1 MAGFFKKM
9 FSEEQRELAGLE
21 KIADQVLSY
30 EPEMQKL
37 SDEELRNKT
46 NEYRSRLQ
54 NGETVDDLLP
64 EAFATAREAAYRVIN
79 EKPYKVQVMG
89 SIAMHKG
96 DIAEMNTGE
105 GKTLTA
111 TMCVYLNALKGEG
124 VHVITV
130 NEYLAGRDAS
140 WMGEIYRFLGL
151 SVGVNKRELN
161 AREKREAYNC
171 DITYTTNSELGFDY
185 LRDNMVTKVEDRVMR
200 GLHMA
205 IVDEVDSILIDES
218 RTPLIISGG
227 RKQTANL
234 YIQADRFVKTLVAP
248 EYETDKFTHE
258 KELVSGDYD
267 IDEKTRQVMLS
278 EDGVRKAERYFKI
291 DNLYEIEHTQLVHH
305 INQALRA
312 NYIMTNEIEYVV
324 SDEKEIV
331 IVDQF
336 TGRLMPG
343 RAYSDGLHQAIE
355 AKEGVPIKE
364 ETSTLATITYQNF
377 FRLYEKLAGMTGTAK
392 TEEEEFL
399 STYNMKVIVIPT
411 NVPVI
416 REDLPDEV
424 YAHKK
429 DKYEALVREVKRLYE
444 KGQPVLVGTIAVE
457 TSELISKMLKKERIP
472 HELLN
477 AKNHAREAEIV
488 ALAGRP
494 KAVTI
499 ATNMAGRGTDIKLT
513 AESRKLGGLAVLGSE
528 RHESRRIDNQLR
540 GRSGRQGDPGFSRF
554 YVSLEDS
561 LMVRFGGDKLQKM
574 FDKLGEAE
582 RIESKTVTK
591 SITMAQKRVE
601 GYNFDMRKQLLDYD
615 DVLRRQ
621 REIIYAQRNRIL
633 ESQDVHET
641 VHNVFDQTIQQTIQ
655 ANLTN
660 DKKNPLDI
668 PGVCKSLEMMG
679 LTEEKRIHA
688 SELEGKDATQAKE
701 YCLNKMWTE
710 YENEISP
717 VRAQFLPFEKTVVL
731 RNIDRNWIAHIDR
744 MDKLRGGIYL
754 RSYAQNNPLQ
764 QYVQE
769 GFDMFEEMN
778 ARISR
783 EITFFL
789 LKVRIRKEPK
799 NPALEKAKEMAK
811 RRIKKA

>member
-1 MAGFFKKM
+1 MAGFLGGL
-9 FSEEQRELAGLE
+9 FSEEKRELSALE
-21 KIADQVLSY
+21 KMADKVLDY
-30 EPEMQKL
+30 EKEMASL
-37 SDEELRNKT
+37 SDDELRNKT
-46 NEYRSRLQ
+46 IEFRNRLE
-54 NGETVDDLLP
+54 NGATVDDLLY

-89 SIAMHKG
+89 AIAMHKG
-96 DIAEMNTGE
+96 DISEMKTGE

-111 TMCVYLNALKGEG
+111 TMAVYLNALEGKG

-130 NEYLAGRDAS
+130 NEYLASRDAA

-151 SVGVNKRELN
+151 SVGVNQRELSTK
-161 AREKREAYNC
+161 EKREAYAC

-185 LRDNMVTKVEDRVMR
+185 LRDNMVTDVKDRVMR

-205 IVDEVDSILIDES
+205 IIDEVDSVLIDES

-227 RKQTANL
+227 KKQTANL
-234 YIQADRFVKTLVAP
+234 YVAADKFVKTLIAP

-258 KELVSGDYD
+258 KKLISGDYD
-267 IDEKTRQVMLS
+267 IDEKTRQIMLS
-278 EDGVRKAERYFKI
+278 EEGTSKAEKFFNI
-291 DNLYEIEHTQLVHH
+291 QNLYDLEHTQLVHH

-312 NYIMTNEIEYVV
+312 NYIMMKEIEYVV
-324 SDEKEIV
+324 NDEQEIV

-336 TGRLMPG
+336 TGRMMPG

-399 STYNMKVIVIPT
+399 STYNMKVVVIPT
-411 NVPVI
+411 NRPVA
-416 REDLPDEV
+416 REDLPDEI

-429 DKYEALVREVKRLYE
+429 DKYRALVNNVKQLYE

-457 TSELISKMLKKERIP
+457 TSELISNMLKAEKIP
-472 HELLN
+472 HQVLN
-477 AKNHAREAEIV
+477 AKNHAKEAEIV
-488 ALAGRP
+488 AVAGRP
-494 KAVTI
+494 KSVTI

-513 AESRKLGGLAVLGSE
+513 EESRRLGGLAVLGSE

-561 LMVRFGGDKLQKM
+561 LMVRFGGDKLQGM
-574 FDKLGEAE
+574 FDKLGDEQ
-582 RIESKTVTK
+582 IESKAVTK
-591 SITMAQKRVE
+591 SITVAQKRVE
-601 GYNFDMRKQLLDYD
+601 GFNFDSRKQLLDYD

-633 ESQDVHET
+633 ESEQVHDMVQVILEKALEMTLEANITDSKKQT
-641 VHNVFDQTIQQTIQ
+641 VDI
-655 ANLTN
+655 ANY
-660 DKKNPLDI
+660 
-668 PGVCKSLEMMG
+668 VKSLEMMG
-679 LTEEKRIHA
+679 LQEECAIHV
-688 SELEGKDATQAKE
+688 SDLEGKK
-701 YCLNKMWTE
+701 
-710 YENEISP
+710 YEEIKKYVNDKVWADYEAEIEP
-717 VRAQFLPFEKTVVL
+717 VKRQFLPFEKTVVL
-731 RNIDRNWIAHIDR
+731 RNIDRNWIEHIDL
-744 MDKLRGGIYL
+744 MDKLRSGIYL

-769 GFDMFEEMN
+769 GFDMFEDMN
-778 ARISR
+778 RRIDR
-783 EITFFL
+783 EIAFFL
-789 LKVRIRKEPK
+789 LKVRIRREQTEKEK
-799 NPALEKAKEMAK
+799 LIDRA
-811 RRIKKA
+811 RKKQGN

>member
-96 DIAEMNTGE
+96 DIAEMKTGE

-731 RNIDRNWIAHIDR
+731 RNIDRNWIAHIAR

>member
-1 MAGFFKKM
+1 MAGLFSKL
-9 FSEEQRELAGLE
+9 FSEEQRELASLE
-21 KIADQVLSY
+21 KMADKVISY

-37 SDEELRNKT
+37 SDDELADKT
-46 NEYRSRLQ
+46 TEYKERLA
-54 NGETVDDLLP
+54 NGETIDDILY
-64 EAFATAREAAYRVIN
+64 EAFATAREMAYRQLG
-79 EKPYKVQVMG
+79 EKPYKVQIMG
-89 SIAMHKG
+89 AIAMHKG
-96 DIAEMNTGE
+96 DIAEMKTGE

-111 TMCVYLNALKGEG
+111 TMCVYLNALAGKG

-130 NEYLAGRDAS
+130 NEYLAGRDAD
-140 WMGEIYRFLGL
+140 WMGRIYRALGL
-151 SVGVNKRELN
+151 TVGVNKRELN
-161 AREKREAYNC
+161 AREKREAYEC

-185 LRDNMVTKVEDRVMR
+185 LRDNMVTSVKDRVMR

-205 IVDEVDSILIDES
+205 IIDEVDSVLIDES

-227 RKQTANL
+227 KKQTANL
-234 YIQADRFVKTLVAP
+234 YIQADKFVKTLEAP

-258 KELVSGDYD
+258 KTLISGDYD
-267 IDEKTRQVMLS
+267 IDQKTRQIMLS
-278 EDGVRKAERYFKI
+278 EAGVEKAEKYFKL
-291 DNLYEIEHTQLVHH
+291 DNLYDINHTQLVHH

-312 NYIMTNEIEYVV
+312 NYIMMKEVEYVV
-324 SDEKEIV
+324 SDNQEIV

-336 TGRLMPG
+336 TGRMMPG

-399 STYNMKVIVIPT
+399 STYNMRVVVIPT
-411 NVPVI
+411 NRPVI
-416 REDLPDEV
+416 RKDMPDEI
-424 YAHKK
+424 YAHKD
-429 DKYEALVREVKRLYE
+429 DKYRALVREVKALYE

-457 TSELISKMLKKERIP
+457 TSELISEMLKKEGIP
-472 HELLN
+472 HEVLN

-488 ALAGRP
+488 AMAGRP
-494 KAVTI
+494 KSVTI

-513 AESRKLGGLAVLGSE
+513 EESRKLGGLAVIGSE

-554 YVSLEDS
+554 FVSLEDS
-561 LMVRFGGDKLQKM
+561 LMVRFGGEKLQKLFEKM
-574 FDKLGEAE
+574 GDEQ
-582 RIESKTVTK
+582 IESKAVTK

-633 ESQDVHET
+633 ESEEVHEM
-641 VHNVFDQTIQQTIQ
+641 VHVIFEKTLDQTLQ
-655 ANLTN
+655 ANIL
-660 DKKNPLDI
+660 DEKKQTVDI
-668 PGVCKSLEMMG
+668 PGLCKSLEMTG
-679 LTEEKRIHA
+679 LTEDRAIHA
-688 SELEGKDATQAKE
+688 QELEGLKYEEIKLHCLDRIWNDYEKE
-701 YCLNKMWTE
+701 IEPVKM
-710 YENEISP
+710 
-717 VRAQFLPFEKTVVL
+717 QFLPFEKTVVL
-731 RNIDRNWIAHIDR
+731 RNIDRNWIEHIDR
-744 MDKLRGGIYL
+744 MDKLRSGIYL

-769 GFDMFEEMN
+769 GFDMFEDMN
-778 ARISR
+778 KRIDR
-783 EITFFL
+783 EIAFFL
-789 LKVRIRKEPK
+789 LKVRIRRET
-799 NPALEKAKEMAK
+799 KA
-811 RRIKKA
+811 

>member
-1 MAGFFKKM
+1 MAGLFSKL
-9 FSEEQRELAGLE
+9 FSEEQRELASLE
-21 KIADQVLSY
+21 KMADKVISY

-37 SDEELRNKT
+37 SDEELADKT
-46 NEYRSRLQ
+46 TEYKERLA
-54 NGETVDDLLP
+54 NGETIDDILY
-64 EAFATAREAAYRVIN
+64 EAFATAREMAYRQLG
-79 EKPYKVQVMG
+79 EKPYKVQIMG
-89 SIAMHKG
+89 AIAMHKG
-96 DIAEMNTGE
+96 DIAEMKTGE

-111 TMCVYLNALKGEG
+111 TMCVYLNALAGKG

-130 NEYLAGRDAS
+130 NEYLAGRDAD
-140 WMGEIYRFLGL
+140 WMGRIYRALGL
-151 SVGVNKRELN
+151 TVGVNKRELN
-161 AREKREAYNC
+161 AREKREAYEC

-185 LRDNMVTKVEDRVMR
+185 LRDNMVTSVKDRVMR

-205 IVDEVDSILIDES
+205 IIDEVDSVLIDES

-227 RKQTANL
+227 KKQTANL
-234 YIQADRFVKTLVAP
+234 YIQADKFVKTLEAP

-258 KELVSGDYD
+258 KTLISGDYD
-267 IDEKTRQVMLS
+267 IDQKTRQIMLS
-278 EDGVRKAERYFKI
+278 EAGVEKAEKYFKL
-291 DNLYEIEHTQLVHH
+291 DNLYDINHTQLVHH

-312 NYIMTNEIEYVV
+312 NYIMMKEVEYVV
-324 SDEKEIV
+324 SDNQEIV

-336 TGRLMPG
+336 TGRMMPG

-399 STYNMKVIVIPT
+399 STYNMRVVVIPT
-411 NVPVI
+411 NRPVI
-416 REDLPDEV
+416 RKDMPDEI
-424 YAHKK
+424 YAHKD
-429 DKYEALVREVKRLYE
+429 DKYRALVREVKALYE

-457 TSELISKMLKKERIP
+457 TSELISEMLKKEGIP
-472 HELLN
+472 HEVLN

-488 ALAGRP
+488 AMAGRP
-494 KAVTI
+494 KSVTI

-513 AESRKLGGLAVLGSE
+513 EESRKLGGLAVIGSE

-554 YVSLEDS
+554 FVSLEDS
-561 LMVRFGGDKLQKM
+561 LMVRFGGEKLQKLFEKM
-574 FDKLGEAE
+574 GDEQ
-582 RIESKTVTK
+582 IESKAVTK

-633 ESQDVHET
+633 ESEEVHEM
-641 VHNVFDQTIQQTIQ
+641 VHVIFEKTLDQTLQ
-655 ANLTN
+655 ANIL
-660 DKKNPLDI
+660 DEKKQTVDI
-668 PGVCKSLEMMG
+668 PGLCKSLEMTG
-679 LTEEKRIHA
+679 LTEDRAIHA
-688 SELEGKDATQAKE
+688 QELEGLKYEEIKLHCLDRVWNDYEKE
-701 YCLNKMWTE
+701 IEPVKM
-710 YENEISP
+710 
-717 VRAQFLPFEKTVVL
+717 QFLPFEKTVVL
-731 RNIDRNWIAHIDR
+731 RNIDRNWIEHIDR
-744 MDKLRGGIYL
+744 MDKLRSGIYL

-769 GFDMFEEMN
+769 GFDMFEDMN
-778 ARISR
+778 KRIDR
-783 EITFFL
+783 EIAFFL
-789 LKVRIRKEPK
+789 LKVRIRRET
-799 NPALEKAKEMAK
+799 KA
-811 RRIKKA
+811 

>member
-1 MAGFFKKM
+1 MGLLSNL
-9 FSEEQRELAGLE
+9 FSEEKREISTLE
-21 KIADQVLSY
+21 KIADQVLSH
-30 EPEMQKL
+30 ENEMAAL
-37 SDEELRNKT
+37 SDDQLKEKTEEYKK
-46 NEYRSRLQ
+46 RLAE
-54 NGETVDDLLP
+54 GETVDDLLP

-79 EKPYKVQVMG
+79 EKPYRVQVMG
-89 SIAMHKG
+89 AVAMHKG
-96 DIAEMNTGE
+96 DIAEMKTGE

-111 TMCVYLNALKGEG
+111 TMAVYLNALTGQG

-130 NEYLAGRDAS
+130 NEYLAGRDAA

-151 SVGVNKRELN
+151 SVGVNKRELK
-161 AREKREAYNC
+161 AKEKREAYAC

-185 LRDNMVTKVEDRVMR
+185 LRDNMVTRVEDRVMR

-205 IVDEVDSILIDES
+205 IIDEVDSVLIDES

-227 RKQTANL
+227 KKETANL
-234 YIQADRFVKTLVAP
+234 YIQADKFAKTLVAP
-248 EYETDKFTHE
+248 EYETDRFTHE
-258 KELVSGDYD
+258 KHLISGDYD

-278 EDGVRKAERYFKI
+278 EDGVHKAEKYFHIK
-291 DNLYEIEHTQLVHH
+291 NLYDIEHTQLVHH
-305 INQALRA
+305 INQALKA
-312 NYIMTNEIEYVV
+312 NYIFTNEVEYVV
-324 SDEKEIV
+324 SDDQEIV

-399 STYNMKVIVIPT
+399 STYNMKVVVIPT
-411 NVPVI
+411 NRPVI
-416 REDLPDEV
+416 REDQPDEI
-424 YAHKK
+424 YAHK
-429 DKYEALVREVKRLYE
+429 DRKYKALVEEVKRLYA
-444 KGQPVLVGTIAVE
+444 KGQPVIVGTIAVE
-457 TSELISKMLKKERIP
+457 TSELISNMQKKEGIP
-472 HELLN
+472 HEVLN
-477 AKNHAREAEIV
+477 AKNHAREAEII
-488 ALAGRP
+488 AKAGRP
-494 KAVTI
+494 KSVTI

-513 AESRKLGGLAVLGSE
+513 KETRELGGLAVLGSE

-554 YVSLEDS
+554 YVSLEDN

-574 FDKLGEAE
+574 FEKLGDEQVQ
-582 RIESKTVTK
+582 SKAVTR

-601 GYNFDMRKQLLDYD
+601 GFNFDMRKQLLDYD

-633 ESQDVHET
+633 ESDEVHEM
-641 VHNVFDQTIQQTIQ
+641 VHTIFDKAIEETLQ
-655 ANLTN
+655 ANIV
-660 DKKNPLDI
+660 DAKKQTVDPVSLSKSFDI
-668 PGVCKSLEMMG
+668 MG
-679 LTEEKRIHA
+679 MQEEKQIKPD
-688 SELEGKDATQAKE
+688 EIEGKSYKEIEDYAK
-701 YCLNKMWTE
+701 NKIWGE
-710 YENEISP
+710 YEKEIQP
-717 VRAQFLPFEKTVVL
+717 VKKQFLPFERTVVL

-744 MDKLRGGIYL
+744 MDKLRSGIYL

-778 ARISR
+778 RRIDR

-789 LKVRIRKEPK
+789 CKVRIRRET
-799 NPALEKAKEMAK
+799 KA
-811 RRIKKA
+811 